1 MINFINMKM
10 DRNESKE
17 SGGGKLGLRELGL
30 VALGFGI
37 LVKSSQL
44 IIHVSDVAADWVS
57 SKLGIAVDLSS
68 SIDVF
73 IPKILAEATCL
84 APLVIGFGV
93 LALSG
98 KKT

>member
-1 MINFINMKM
+1 VINFINMKM

-44 IIHVSDVAADWVS
+44 IIHVSDVAAD
-57 SKLGIAVDLSS
+57 
-68 SIDVF
+68 
-73 IPKILAEATCL
+73 
-84 APLVIGFGV
+84 
-93 LALSG
+93 
-98 KKT
+98 